1 MSIKKQFL
9 KSKPM
14 CKVTLSVPKSISNG
28 AKKIQVVGDF
38 NNWNTKKATPM
49 EQLKNGIFKAT
60 LSLETGKTYQF
71 KYLIDGEIWENDD
84 YADDYVRNDFDTMNS
99 IVNLQ

>member
-9 KSKPM
+9 KSKPV

-28 AKKIQVVGDF
+28 ARKIQVVGDF
-38 NNWNTKKATPM
+38 NDWNTKATPM
-49 EQLKNGIFKAT
+49 EKLKNGTFKTT
-60 LSLETGKTYQF
+60 LNLETGKTYQF
-71 KYLIDGEIWENDD
+71 KYLLDSEVWENDD

-99 IVNLQ
+99 VVNLT